1 MYKAPSTIHE
11 TVVQT
16 LRKEKDN
23 LVMALQCQRE
33 ASNSMATKVTAITV
47 RMNEVDQ
54 HNSELVRIQQADKS
68 ALEALDE
75 RYTQAMGELDH
86 LRTRLSD
93 AEMQL
98 DRAR

>member
-1 MYKAPSTIHE
+1 
-11 TVVQT
+11 
-16 LRKEKDN
+16 
-23 LVMALQCQRE
+23 
-33 ASNSMATKVTAITV
+33 MATKVTAITV

-68 ALEALDE
+68 ALEALNE